1 MFPLQPGAI
10 VTKAPLVAM
19 REMNAIQD
27 IPLIVGVN
35 DKEGILMLRQRSG
48 NYWELYDNDITR
60 LIPQYEDH
68 LKD

>member
-1 MFPLQPGAI
+1 
-10 VTKAPLVAM
+10 M
-19 REMNAIQD
+19 REMNALQN

-60 LIPQYEDH
+60 LIPKYINNLQDYGAIIQ
-68 LKD
+68 